1 LYSQSKLLE
10 QSGMSKLVRSF
21 ITGIDAAVFG
31 VADLRE
37 AERFL
42 GDWGLRKARSGGFG
56 ADYACVDRSEVS
68 VRPVD
73 SPQLP
78 PAIEPGSTLRELVWG
93 VKSRRALDAIADTL
107 ARDRSASF
115 DSGGTLHSVDD
126 CGLAIAF
133 RLTRRKAL
141 KTRPGAFNAPGC
153 VRRVDRPAP
162 YYDRALPREI
172 SHVVL
177 GVPDIAAV
185 EGFYCARLGFRV
197 SDRYV
202 GRAVFL
208 RAAPAGNHHH
218 LFVLNSADGKV
229 HFNHI
234 AFKVRDIHEVI
245 GGGQALA
252 ARGWETHAGPGRHYP
267 SSACFWYFK
276 SPLGG
281 AAEYAADE
289 DMVTAKWR
297 ARRFVM
303 SPENFSEWR
312 FNAPAT
318 GGLAGAA
325 IAGSRRA

>member
-1 LYSQSKLLE
+1 
-10 QSGMSKLVRSF
+10 MSKRVPAF

-31 VADLRE
+31 AVDVRA
-37 AERFL
+37 AATFL
-42 GDWGLRKARSGGFG
+42 GDFGLRRVRSGDFG

-73 SPQLP
+73 SPGLP
-78 PAIEPGSTLRELVWG
+78 HAIEPGSTLRELVWG
-93 VKSRRALDAIADTL
+93 VKTRRAIEAIAADL
-107 ARDRSASF
+107 GRDRSASF
-115 DSGGTLHSVDD
+115 DSDGTLHSFDD
-126 CGLAIAF
+126 DGLGIAF
-133 RLTRRKAL
+133 RLTRRKTL
-141 KTRPGAFNAPGC
+141 KTPPGAVNAPGC
-153 VRRVDRPAP
+153 VQRVDRPAP
-162 YYDRALPREI
+162 YYDRAEPREI

-177 GVPDIAAV
+177 GVPDIEAV
-185 EGFYCARLGFRV
+185 VRFYCKRLGFRV
-197 SDRYV
+197 SDRYI

-218 LFVLNSADGKV
+218 LFVLNSGDSKV

-297 ARRFVM
+297 PRRFVM

-312 FNAPAT
+312 FNTPVA

-325 IAGSRRA
+325 IAGSRSA

>member
-1 LYSQSKLLE
+1 VSQRNS
-10 QSGMSKLVRSF
+10 SA

-31 VADLRE
+31 VADPR
-37 AERFL
+37 AANRFL
-42 GDWGLRKARSGGFG
+42 DDFGLHRARSGRFG
-56 ADYACVDRSEVS
+56 VDYRCVDRSEVL

-93 VKSRRALDAIADTL
+93 VASRRALEAIAENL
-107 ARDRSASF
+107 SRDRSASF

-126 CGLAIAF
+126 SGLAIGF
-133 RLTRRKAL
+133 RVTRRKAL
-141 KTRPGAFNAPGC
+141 RARPGEFNSPGC
-153 VRRVDRPAP
+153 ARRIDRRAP
-162 YYDRALPREI
+162 FYDRALPQEI

-177 GVPDIAAV
+177 GVPDIGAV
-185 EGFYCARLGFRV
+185 ERFYCARLGFRV

-218 LFVLNSADGKV
+218 LFVLNSADRTTR
-229 HFNHI
+229 FNHI

-252 ARGWETHAGPGRHYP
+252 ARGWQTHAGPGRHYP

-297 ARRFVM
+297 PRRFVM
-303 SPENFSEWR
+303 SPEKFSEWR
-312 FNAPAT
+312 FNTPAA

>member
-1 LYSQSKLLE
+1 VPQRISS
-10 QSGMSKLVRSF
+10 VV
-21 ITGIDAAVFG
+21 TGIDAAVFG
-31 VADLRE
+31 VTDLR
-37 AERFL
+37 AANRFL
-42 GDWGLRKARSGGFG
+42 DDFGLRRTRSGESG
-56 ADYACVDRSEVS
+56 ADYRCVDRSEIG
-68 VRPVD
+68 VRPAD
-73 SPQLP
+73 SPELAR
-78 PAIEPGSTLRELVWG
+78 AIEPGSTLRELVWG
-93 VKSRRALDAIADTL
+93 VASRRSLEGIARNL
-107 ARDRSASF
+107 ARDRSAGF
-115 DSGGTLHSVDD
+115 DSKGTLHSVDD
-126 CGLAIAF
+126 TGLAIGF
-133 RLTRRKAL
+133 RVTRRKAL
-141 KTRPGAFNAPGC
+141 KSRPSAFNAPGC
-153 VRRVDRPAP
+153 ALRVDRHAP
-162 YYDRALPREI
+162 FYDRATPQEI

-177 GVPDIAAV
+177 GVPDIGAV
-185 EGFYCARLGFRV
+185 ERFYCKRLGFRV
-197 SDRYV
+197 SDRYA

-218 LFVLNSADGKV
+218 LFVLNSADRKV

-297 ARRFVM
+297 PRRFVM
-303 SPENFSEWR
+303 SPDKFSEWR
-312 FNAPAT
+312 FNAPAA

-325 IAGSRRA
+325 IANSRSA

>member
-1 LYSQSKLLE
+1 VSQRISTA
-10 QSGMSKLVRSF
+10 

-31 VADLRE
+31 VVDLR
-37 AERFL
+37 AAKRFL
-42 GDWGLRKARSGGFG
+42 DDWGMRGVRSGRFG
-56 ADYACVDRSEVS
+56 ADYRCVDRSEVS
-68 VRPVD
+68 VRPAD
-73 SPQLP
+73 SQELP
-78 PAIEPGSTLRELVWG
+78 RAIEPGSTLRELIWG
-93 VKSRRALDAIADTL
+93 VGSRRALDAIAGNL

-115 DSGGTLHSVDD
+115 DSDGTLHSVDD
-126 CGLAIAF
+126 TGLAIGF
-133 RLTRRKAL
+133 RLTRRKVIKAG
-141 KTRPGAFNAPGC
+141 PSVFNTPGC
-153 VRRVDRPAP
+153 AARVDRHAP
-162 YYDRALPREI
+162 YYERATPQEI

-177 GVPDIAAV
+177 GVPDIRAV
-185 EGFYCARLGFRV
+185 ERFYCARLGFRV

-218 LFVLNSADGKV
+218 LFVLNSADRRI

-252 ARGWETHAGPGRHYP
+252 ARGWETQAGPGRHYP

-312 FNAPAT
+312 FNAPAA
-318 GGLAGAA
+318 GALAGAA
-325 IAGSRRA
+325 IAGSRSA

>member
-1 LYSQSKLLE
+1 
-10 QSGMSKLVRSF
+10 MSKRVPSF
-21 ITGIDAAVFG
+21 VTGIDAAVFG
-31 VADLRE
+31 VADLR
-37 AERFL
+37 AATRFL
-42 GDWGLRKARSGGFG
+42 DDWGLSRLRSGRLG
-56 ADYACVDRSEVS
+56 ADFACVDHSEVL
-68 VRPVD
+68 VRAVG
-73 SPQLP
+73 SAELP
-78 PAIEPGSTLRELVWG
+78 PAIESGSTLRELVWG
-93 VKSRRALDAIADTL
+93 VANRRSLEAIAEDL
-107 ARDRSASF
+107 SRDRSASF
-115 DSGGTLHSVDD
+115 DSRGTLHSADD
-126 CGLAIAF
+126 TGLAIGF
-133 RLTRRKAL
+133 RVTRRRAL
-141 KTRPGAFNAPGC
+141 KSRPSAFNAPGC
-153 VRRVDRPAP
+153 AQRIDRRAP
-162 YYDRALPREI
+162 FYERATPQEI

-177 GVPDIAAV
+177 GVPDVGAV
-185 EGFYCARLGFRV
+185 ERFYCGRLGFRV

-218 LFVLNSADGKV
+218 LFVLNSADRTTR
-229 HFNHI
+229 FNHI

-252 ARGWETHAGPGRHYP
+252 ARGWQTHAGPGRHYP

-297 ARRFVM
+297 PRRFVM
-303 SPENFSEWR
+303 SPEKFSEWR
-312 FNAPAT
+312 FNAPAA

>member
-1 LYSQSKLLE
+1 
-10 QSGMSKLVRSF
+10 MSRRVPSF
-21 ITGIDAAVFG
+21 LTGIDAAVFG
-31 VADLRE
+31 VADLD
-37 AERFL
+37 AATRFL
-42 GDWGLRKARSGGFG
+42 DDWGLRKIRSAGFG
-56 ADYACVDRSEVS
+56 ADYACVDRSQVL
-68 VRPVD
+68 VRRAE
-73 SPQLP
+73 SPELP
-78 PAIEPGSTLRELVWG
+78 QPIEPGSTLRELVWG
-93 VKSRRALDAIADTL
+93 VSSARALEAIAANL
-107 ARDRSASF
+107 GRDRSVTE
-115 DSGGTLHSVDD
+115 DSRGTLHSVDD
-126 CGLAIAF
+126 NGLGIAF
-133 RLTRRKAL
+133 RVTRRKRL
-141 KTRPGAFNAPGC
+141 KTRPGAFNAPGS
-153 VRRVDRPAP
+153 VQRLDRPAP
-162 YYDRALPREI
+162 YYDRALPQEI

-177 GVPDIAAV
+177 GVPDIDAV
-185 EGFYCARLGFRV
+185 ERFYCKRLGFLV

-208 RAAPAGNHHH
+208 RASPAGNHHH
-218 LFVLNSADGKV
+218 LFVLNSGDRAV

-289 DMVTAKWR
+289 DMVTARWR
-297 ARRFVM
+297 PRRFVM

-312 FNAPAT
+312 FNAPAA

>member
-1 LYSQSKLLE
+1 VSQRISTAI
-10 QSGMSKLVRSF
+10 S
-21 ITGIDAAVFG
+21 GIDAAVFG
-31 VADLRE
+31 VVDLR
-37 AERFL
+37 AAKRFL
-42 GDWGLRKARSGGFG
+42 DDWGMHRVRSGKFG
-56 ADYACVDRSEVS
+56 ADYLCVDQSEVS
-68 VRPVD
+68 VRPAD
-73 SPQLP
+73 SPQLRR
-78 PAIEPGSTLRELVWG
+78 AIEPGSTLRELVWG
-93 VKSRRALDAIADTL
+93 VRNRRSLDAIAENL
-107 ARDRSASF
+107 ARDRSASL
-115 DSGGTLHSVDD
+115 DSDGTLHSVDD
-126 CGLAIAF
+126 TGLAIAF

-141 KTRPGAFNAPGC
+141 KLRPSAFNTPGC
-153 VRRVDRPAP
+153 AARVDRTAP
-162 YYDRALPREI
+162 FYDRATPQEI

-177 GVPDIAAV
+177 GVPDIRAV
-185 EGFYCARLGFRV
+185 ERFYCGRLGFRV

-218 LFVLNSADGKV
+218 LFVLNSADRRF

-252 ARGWETHAGPGRHYP
+252 ARGWKTHAGPGRHYP

-303 SPENFSEWR
+303 SPESFSEWR
-312 FNAPAT
+312 FNAPAGA

>member
-1 LYSQSKLLE
+1 VSQRIS
-10 QSGMSKLVRSF
+10 STV
-21 ITGIDAAVFG
+21 TGIDAAVFG
-31 VADLRE
+31 VDDLR
-37 AERFL
+37 AATRFL
-42 GDWGLRKARSGGFG
+42 DDFGLRRTRSGRFG
-56 ADYACVDRSEVS
+56 ADYRCVDRSEVA
-68 VRPVD
+68 VRAAD
-73 SPQLP
+73 SPGLP
-78 PAIEPGSTLRELVWG
+78 RAIEPGSTLRELVWS
-93 VKSRRALDAIADTL
+93 VASRRSLEAIAENL
-107 ARDRSASF
+107 ARDRSAGF
-115 DSGGTLHSVDD
+115 DSEGTLHSVDD
-126 CGLAIAF
+126 TGLGIGF
-133 RLTRRKAL
+133 RVTRRKRL
-141 KTRPGAFNAPGC
+141 KSRPGAFNAPGC
-153 VRRVDRPAP
+153 AVRVDRTAP
-162 YYDRALPREI
+162 FYDRATPQEI

-177 GVPDIAAV
+177 AVPDIGAV
-185 EGFYCARLGFRV
+185 ERFYCRRLGFRV

-208 RAAPAGNHHH
+208 RASPAGNHHH
-218 LFVLNSADGKV
+218 LFVLNSADRKV

-297 ARRFVM
+297 PRRFVM
-303 SPENFSEWR
+303 SPGKFSEWR
-312 FNAPAT
+312 FNALAA

-325 IAGSRRA
+325 IAGSRSA

>member
-1 LYSQSKLLE
+1 
-10 QSGMSKLVRSF
+10 MSKRVPAS

-31 VADLRE
+31 VVDLRV
-37 AERFL
+37 AGRFL
-42 GDWGLRKARSGGFG
+42 DDWGLGRLRSGRSG
-56 ADYACVDRSEVS
+56 ADFACADRSEVS
-68 VRPVD
+68 VRPLD
-73 SPQLP
+73 SPRLP
-78 PAIEPGSTLRELVWG
+78 PAVEAGPTLREIVWG
-93 VKSRRALDAIADTL
+93 VGGRRALDAIGRNL
-107 ARDRSASF
+107 ARDRTVSE
-115 DSGGTLHSVDD
+115 DPDGTVHSTDD
-126 CGLAIAF
+126 TGLAIGF
-133 RLTRRKAL
+133 RVTRRRPLKA
-141 KTRPGAFNAPGC
+141 RPAAFNAPGC
-153 VRRVDRPAP
+153 AVRVNRGAP
-162 YYDRALPREI
+162 YYERALPQEI

-177 GVPDIAAV
+177 GVPDIRAV
-185 EGFYCARLGFRV
+185 ERFYCKRLGFRV

-208 RAAPAGNHHH
+208 RASPAGNHHH
-218 LFVLNSADGKV
+218 LFVLNSADRKV

-289 DMVTAKWR
+289 DMVTARWR
-297 ARRFVM
+297 PRRFVM
-303 SPENFSEWR
+303 SPEKFSEWR
-312 FNAPAT
+312 FNAPAA

-325 IAGSRRA
+325 IANSRSA

>member
-1 LYSQSKLLE
+1 MRK
-10 QSGMSKLVRSF
+10 RNSF
-21 ITGIDAAVFG
+21 AITGIDAAVFG
-31 VADLRE
+31 VADLR
-37 AERFL
+37 AASRFL
-42 GDWGLRKARSGGFG
+42 DDFGLRRVRSGKSG
-56 ADYACVDRSEVS
+56 ADYLCVDCSEVS
-68 VRPVD
+68 VRPAD
-73 SPQLP
+73 SPRLP
-78 PAIEPGSTLRELVWG
+78 RAIEPGSTLRELIWG
-93 VKSRRALDAIADTL
+93 VGSRRALDAIAENL
-107 ARDRSASF
+107 GRDRGAAF

-126 CGLAIAF
+126 MGLAIGF
-133 RLTRRKAL
+133 RLTRRKIL
-141 KTRPGAFNAPGC
+141 KARPSAFNAPGC
-153 VRRVDRPAP
+153 AVRIDRTAP
-162 YYDRALPREI
+162 FYDRATPQEI

-177 GVPDIAAV
+177 GVPDIGAV
-185 EGFYCARLGFRV
+185 ERFYCARLGFRV

-218 LFVLNSADGKV
+218 LFVLNSADRGI

-303 SPENFSEWR
+303 APENFSEWR
-312 FNAPAT
+312 FNSPR

-325 IAGSRRA
+325 IAGSRSA

>member
-1 LYSQSKLLE
+1 
-10 QSGMSKLVRSF
+10 VRKRNSIA

-31 VADLRE
+31 VVDLR
-37 AERFL
+37 AAKRFL
-42 GDWGLRKARSGGFG
+42 DDWGLRRERSGRFG
-56 ADYACVDRSEVS
+56 ADYRCVDRSEVS
-68 VRPVD
+68 VRPAN

-78 PAIEPGSTLRELVWG
+78 RAIEPGSTLRELIWG
-93 VKSRRALDAIADTL
+93 VVSRRSLDAIAENL

-115 DSGGTLHSVDD
+115 DPDGTLHCVDD
-126 CGLAIAF
+126 AGLAIGF

-141 KTRPGAFNAPGC
+141 KARPSAFNTPGC
-153 VRRVDRPAP
+153 AARVDRHAP
-162 YYDRALPREI
+162 YYDRATPQEI
-172 SHVVL
+172 SHIVL
-177 GVPDIAAV
+177 GVPDIRAV
-185 EGFYCARLGFRV
+185 ERFYCARLGFRV
-197 SDRYV
+197 SDRYI

-218 LFVLNSADGKV
+218 LFVLNSADRRI

-252 ARGWETHAGPGRHYP
+252 ARGWKTHAGPGRHYP

-312 FNAPAT
+312 FNSPAGA

-325 IAGSRRA
+325 IAGSRIA

>member
-1 LYSQSKLLE
+1 MSQRISPT
-10 QSGMSKLVRSF
+10 V
-21 ITGIDAAVFG
+21 IGIDAAVFG
-31 VADLRE
+31 VADLR
-37 AERFL
+37 AANRFL
-42 GDWGLRKARSGGFG
+42 DDFGLRRTRSGRSG
-56 ADYACVDRSEVS
+56 ADYRCVDRSEVA
-68 VRPVD
+68 VRAAD
-73 SPQLP
+73 SPELP
-78 PAIEPGSTLRELVWG
+78 RAVEPGSTLRELVWG
-93 VKSRRALDAIADTL
+93 VASRRSLEAIAENL
-107 ARDRSASF
+107 ARDRSAGF

-126 CGLAIAF
+126 TGLAIGF
-133 RLTRRKAL
+133 RVTRRKAL
-141 KTRPGAFNAPGC
+141 KSRPSAFNAPGC
-153 VRRVDRPAP
+153 AVRVDRRAP
-162 YYDRALPREI
+162 FYGRATPQEI

-177 GVPDIAAV
+177 AVPDIGAV
-185 EGFYCARLGFRV
+185 ERFYCGRLGFRV

-208 RAAPAGNHHH
+208 RASPAGNHHH
-218 LFVLNSADGKV
+218 LFVLNSADRKI

-297 ARRFVM
+297 PRRFVM
-303 SPENFSEWR
+303 SPGKFSEWR
-312 FNAPAT
+312 FNAPAA

>member
-1 LYSQSKLLE
+1 
-10 QSGMSKLVRSF
+10 VRKRNSIA
-21 ITGIDAAVFG
+21 ITGIEAAVFG
-31 VADLRE
+31 VVDLR
-37 AERFL
+37 AAARFL
-42 GDWGLRKARSGGFG
+42 DDWGLRRVRSDKSG
-56 ADYACVDRSEVS
+56 ADYRCADRSEVS
-68 VRPVD
+68 VRPAD

-78 PAIEPGSTLRELVWG
+78 SAIEPGSTLRELVWG
-93 VKSRRALDAIADTL
+93 VASRRSLDAIAANL
-107 ARDRSASF
+107 ARDRSARFDSEGVLHSF
-115 DSGGTLHSVDD
+115 DDT
-126 CGLAIAF
+126 GLAIGF

-141 KTRPGAFNAPGC
+141 KARPGVFNTPGC
-153 VRRVDRPAP
+153 AARVDRHAP
-162 YYDRALPREI
+162 YYDRALPQEI

-177 GVPDIAAV
+177 GVPDIRRV
-185 EGFYCARLGFRV
+185 ESFYCKRLGFRV
-197 SDRYV
+197 SDRYI

-218 LFVLNSADGKV
+218 LFVLNSADRGI

-245 GGGQALA
+245 GGGQALV

-303 SPENFSEWR
+303 SPEKFSEWR
-312 FNAPAT
+312 FNAPAR
-318 GGLAGAA
+318 GGALAGAA
-325 IAGSRRA
+325 IAGSRSA

>member
-1 LYSQSKLLE
+1 
-10 QSGMSKLVRSF
+10 MSSRVPAF
-21 ITGIDAAVFG
+21 VTGIDAAVFG
-31 VADLRE
+31 AVDVRA

-42 GDWGLRKARSGGFG
+42 NDWGLRRVRSGSPVARF
-56 ADYACVDRSEVS
+56 ACVDRSEVI
-68 VRPVD
+68 VHEAA

-78 PAIEPGSTLRELVWG
+78 PAIEEGSTLRELVWG
-93 VKSRRALDAIADTL
+93 VGSRRALQAIAENL
-107 ARDRSASF
+107 ARDRSVVEDA
-115 DSGGTLHSVDD
+115 DGTVHSTDD
-126 CGLAIAF
+126 TGLGIAF
-133 RLTRRKAL
+133 RVTRRKAL
-141 KTRPGAFNAPGC
+141 RAPRVEFNAPGC
-153 VRRVDRPAP
+153 VVRQDRGAP
-162 YYDRALPREI
+162 YYERALPREI

-185 EGFYCARLGFRV
+185 ERFYCGRLGFRV

-218 LFVLNSADGKV
+218 LFVLNSGDRRV
-229 HFNHI
+229 HYDHI

-252 ARGWETHAGPGRHYP
+252 ARGWQTHAGPGRHYP

-276 SPLGG
+276 SPMGG

-297 ARRFVM
+297 PRRFVM
-303 SPENFSEWR
+303 SPEKFSEWH
-312 FNAPAT
+312 FNAPAA

-325 IAGSRRA
+325 IAGSRKA

>member
-1 LYSQSKLLE
+1 MRKRTSIA
-10 QSGMSKLVRSF
+10 

-31 VADLRE
+31 VVDLRVTN
-37 AERFL
+37 RFL
-42 GDWGLRKARSGGFG
+42 DDFGLHRARSGRFG
-56 ADYACVDRSEVS
+56 VDYRCVDRSEVS
-68 VRPVD
+68 VRPAD

-78 PAIEPGSTLRELVWG
+78 QAIEPGSTLRELIWG
-93 VKSRRALDAIADTL
+93 VGNRRSLDAIAGNL

-115 DSGGTLHSVDD
+115 DSEGTLHSVDD
-126 CGLAIAF
+126 TGLAIGF

-141 KTRPGAFNAPGC
+141 KTRPSAFNAPGC
-153 VRRVDRPAP
+153 AVRIDRHAP
-162 YYDRALPREI
+162 FYDHALPQEI

-177 GVPDIAAV
+177 GVPDIGAV
-185 EGFYCARLGFRV
+185 ERFYCGRLGFRV

-218 LFVLNSADGKV
+218 LFVLNSADRRI

-303 SPENFSEWR
+303 APENFSEWR
-312 FNAPAT
+312 FNSPAS
-318 GGLAGAA
+318 GGALAGAA